1 VAWQPETTV
10 AVTGASGF
18 VGREVVNALRAKGA
32 RPIALGRRIASGFAA
47 DVQTRLF
54 DPNGEPN
61 PEAFAGADAVIHLAG
76 EPVSGR
82 WTPEKKR
89 RIADSRVAGTGTLVA
104 SLRALE
110 RRPSVVVCASAVG
123 YYGNRGNELLT
134 ESSPPGTDFLAG
146 VCIAWEAAASQCE
159 ALGIRTVRMRTGIAL
174 GHGAALAQMKR
185 PFELF
190 AGGPL
195 GSGKQFVPWI
205 DARDLASLY
214 CFAIEH
220 AALRGPVNAVAP
232 ESVTNARFSRALGAA
247 LHRPSFLRAPSFAL
261 RIVLGEFAESVLGGQ
276 RVVPQAAGD
285 AGFRWAHPQ
294 LEADLVQLLDSTRI
308 EALLS

>member
-1 VAWQPETTV
+1 MALQPDTTI

-18 VGREVVNALRAKGA
+18 VGREVVNALRARGA
-32 RPIALGRRIASGFAA
+32 RPIALGRRIASGFGA

-61 PEAFAGADAVIHLAG
+61 PQAFAGADAVIHLAG
-76 EPVSGR
+76 EPVAGR

-89 RIADSRVAGTGTLVA
+89 RIADSRVNGTQTLVE

-110 RRPSVVVCASAVG
+110 RRPCVVVSASAVG
-123 YYGNRGNELLT
+123 YYGDRGNEPLT

-174 GHGAALAQMKR
+174 GHGGALAPMKR
-185 PFELF
+185 PFEFF

-205 DARDLASLY
+205 DVRDLASLY
-214 CFAIEH
+214 CFAIEN
-220 AALRGPVNAVAP
+220 AALRGAVNAVAP
-232 ESVTNARFSRALGAA
+232 ESVTNARFSRALGAS

-261 RIVLGEFAESVLGGQ
+261 RIVLGEFAGSVLGGQ
-276 RVVPQAAGD
+276 RVVPAAASD

-294 LEADLVQLLDSTRI
+294 LEADLVELLN
-308 EALLS
+308 